1 MTRFGRLLSQAYPPA
16 GPEPVEYE
24 DEAPN
29 PEDVSAEVVPWART
43 FYPAAAALVRCQ
55 WGWTDEYSDENRD
68 DGTPISNERPETQH
82 LSVTDARGAELQ
94 PLHLSMTDAQ
104 LSAHFSALLTADAV
118 QRAGEHRAQAARY
131 RTYLKDNPAVH
142 ASDATAIADALTRAE
157 HLETHPL
164 EHARART
171 ERLHS
176 RGMHCPPFDGAVTL
190 P

>member
-1 MTRFGRLLSQAYPPA
+1 MTRFARLLAQAYPPA

-43 FYPAAAALVRCQ
+43 FYPAAAALVSCQ
-55 WGWTDEYSDENRD
+55 WEWAGEYSDENED
-68 DGTPISNERPETQH
+68 DGTPINNERPETQH
-82 LSVTDARGAELQ
+82 LSVTDAREAELQ

-104 LSAHFSALLTADAV
+104 LSEHFSALLTADAT
-118 QRAGEHRAQAARY
+118 QRAGEYRAQVARY
-131 RTYLKDNPAVH
+131 RTYLKDRPAAH
-142 ASDATAIADALTRAE
+142 ASYAPAIADALARAE
-157 HLETHPL
+157 HLDAHPL

-171 ERLHS
+171 EQLHS
-176 RGMHCPPFDGAVTL
+176 RGLHCPPFNGAVAL